1 MKKARLYLSAA
12 DGTVSCGLCTHH
24 CTIKPGRRGI
34 CGVRENRGGELYSLV
49 YGQVAAEHIDPV
61 EKKPLFHFLPG
72 SLTYSV
78 ATAGCNFKCLHCQNH
93 TLSQISGPVGEMVP
107 YRNREPAAI
116 ADEAAAAGCRSISY
130 TYSEPTVFFEFA
142 YDCCRA
148 AQQKGLHNIF
158 VSNGYMSRA
167 AAEMLAEVLSAINID
182 IKSFRD
188 DFYRSICDGRLQP
201 VLDNVRFFREQGVW
215 VEVTTLIIPGLND
228 TDEELRSIADFLV
241 SCDPEIPWHVSGF
254 HPTFKMLD
262 RPSTTAQRLLTARDI
277 GHAAGLGYVYVG
289 NMRGSDGESTRCL
302 ACSGTLI
309 ERSGFRIVA
318 NHLTNGRCPQCQRP
332 VAGIWS

>member
-1 MKKARLYLSAA
+1 MRSARLYQSAA
-12 DGTVSCGLCTHH
+12 DGSVSCGLCAHH

-93 TLSQISGPVGEMVP
+93 TLSHLSGSVDDVRHH
-107 YRNREPAAI
+107 YREPAAI
-116 ADEAAAAGCRSISY
+116 VDQAMAAGCRSISY

-148 AQQKGLHNIF
+148 ARQKGLHNIF
-158 VSNGYMSRA
+158 VSNGYMSRPA
-167 AAEMLAEVLSAINID
+167 AQLLAEVLGAINID
-182 IKSFRD
+182 IKSFSD
-188 DFYRSICDGRLQP
+188 DFYRTICGGRLQP

-215 VEVTTLIIPGLND
+215 VEATTLIIPGLND
-228 TDEELRSIADFLV
+228 TDDELRSIAAFLV
-241 SCDPEIPWHVSGF
+241 SCDPNIPWHVSGF
-254 HPTFKMLD
+254 HPTFRMLD
-262 RPSTTAQRLLTARDI
+262 RPPTTAQRLLTARDL
-277 GHAAGLGYVYVG
+277 GLAAGLNHVYVG
-289 NMRGSDGESTRCL
+289 NIRGSGGEATLCP
-302 ACSGTLI
+302 ACSHVLI
-309 ERSGFRIVA
+309 QRSGFVVA
-318 NHLTNGRCPQCQRP
+318 ANRLVDGRCPQCQQP
-332 VAGIWS
+332 VAGVWT

>member
-1 MKKARLYLSAA
+1 MKTACFYQSAA
-12 DGTVSCGLCTHH
+12 DGSVSCGLCAHQ

-78 ATAGCNFKCLHCQNH
+78 ATVGCNFRCLHCQNY
-93 TLSQISGPVGEMVP
+93 TLSQLSGSVDDLPHR
-107 YRNREPAAI
+107 YREPAAI
-116 ADEAAAAGCRSISY
+116 VDQAVATGCRSISY

-148 AQQKGLHNIF
+148 ARQKGLHNIF
-158 VSNGYMSRA
+158 VSNGYMSRPA
-167 AAEMLAEVLSAINID
+167 AQLLAEVLGAINID
-182 IKSFRD
+182 IKSFSD
-188 DFYRSICDGRLQP
+188 DFYRTICGGRLQP

-215 VEVTTLIIPGLND
+215 VEATTLIIPGLND
-228 TDEELRSIADFLV
+228 TDAELRSIAEFLV
-241 SCDPEIPWHVSGF
+241 SCDPNIPWHVSGF

-262 RPSTTAQRLLTARDI
+262 RPSTSAQRLLTARDL
-277 GHAAGLGYVYVG
+277 GLAAGLNYVYVG
-289 NMRGSDGESTRCL
+289 NIRGSGGEATLCP
-302 ACSGTLI
+302 ACSRVLV
-309 ERSGFRIVA
+309 ERSGFLVNA
-318 NHLTNGRCPQCQRP
+318 NHLIDGRCPQCQQP
-332 VAGIWS
+332 VAGIWN